1 MKERVQKILQKS
13 GIASRREGEKM
24 ILAGRVK
31 INNHPVELGD
41 KADAKRDKI
50 TIDGKILNKRPP
62 KIYILLH
69 KPKGVVCTCNDPQN
83 RKTVIHLLNPELR
96 SGQGIHPIG
105 RLDQD
110 STGALI
116 LTNDGNL
123 TLNLTHPRY
132 HLPKTYQ
139 VWVEGEPP
147 ESVLET
153 WRQGVMLEGQKTLPA
168 EIEVLTRKTTKTL
181 LKIIINEGKN
191 KQIRKVA
198 EILGFPVINLHRTA
212 IGSIKLASLPV
223 GEHRFLEDWEIKKIN
238 TIIAKMQK

>member
-1 MKERVQKILQKS
+1 V
-13 GIASRREGEKM
+13 
-24 ILAGRVK
+24 
-31 INNHPVELGD
+31 
-41 KADAKRDKI
+41 
-50 TIDGKILNKRPP
+50 
-62 KIYILLH
+62 
-69 KPKGVVCTCNDPQN
+69 
-83 RKTVIHLLNPELR
+83 
-96 SGQGIHPIG
+96 G

-116 LTNDGNL
+116 LTNDGKF

-181 LKIIINEGKN
+181 LKIIFALRFQ
-191 KQIRKVA
+191 KQTNSSKY
-198 EILGFPVINLHRTA
+198 
-212 IGSIKLASLPV
+212 
-223 GEHRFLEDWEIKKIN
+223 
-238 TIIAKMQK
+238 Q